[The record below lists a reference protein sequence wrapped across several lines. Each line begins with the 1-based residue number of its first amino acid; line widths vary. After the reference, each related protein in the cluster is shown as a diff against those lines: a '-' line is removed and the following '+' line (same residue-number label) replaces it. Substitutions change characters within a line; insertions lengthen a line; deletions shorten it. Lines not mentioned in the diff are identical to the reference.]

1 MKVGLTLVD
10 AGPIWSIM
18 EVHMEHRQSDMAYA
32 LPEPPD
38 LLGFGDAPQPWISME
53 RAIVDGLSRDAL
65 RTVAHAILPDPT
77 EATRLIHAIVPKSS
91 LSRRGTLT
99 QHQGEQTER
108 LARMFA
114 YAVRVLGSI
123 EDARAFMQRPH
134 PELDHRR
141 PIDACLT
148 ELGGR
153 AVERVLDSIA
163 YGLPV

>member
-1 MKVGLTLVD
+1 
-10 AGPIWSIM
+10 M
-18 EVHMEHRQSDMAYA
+18 ERRHPNVEYTP
-32 LPEPPD
+32 PEPPD
-38 LLGFGDAPQPWISME
+38 LLGFGEAPQARLVME
-53 RAIVDGLSRDAL
+53 RAIVEGLSSEAL
-65 RTVAHAILPDPT
+65 RTVARAIWPDDPV

-108 LARMFA
+108 LARMFS
-114 YAVRVLGSI
+114 YAARVLGSV
-123 EDARAFMQRPH
+123 EDARAFMRRPH
-134 PELDHRR
+134 PELDNRR
-141 PIDACLT
+141 PVDACLT